1 MSDLAARI
9 DRLESEAAIAGL
21 VHAYA
26 RAVRREEVEQVA
38 GLFIPTGTFEVRA
51 GHPDRA
57 EFTMRRRFE
66 TPDALV
72 AFLLEGKGRPH
83 PVPLIHNLMIEVEGD
98 AATANSMMAAPI
110 YGTDHEVFGE
120 YRDSFVRVDGCWL
133 FSARIYTVYGG

>member
-1 MSDLAARI
+1 MSSLAARI
-9 DRLESEAAIAGL
+9 DRLEAESAIADLIHG
-21 VHAYA
+21 YA

-38 GLFIPTGTFEVRA
+38 ALFIPNGTFEVRA

-57 EFTMRRRFE
+57 EFTVRQRFE

-83 PVPLIHNLMIEVEGD
+83 PVPLLHNVMIEVDGD

-110 YGTDHEVFGE
+110 YGTDQEVFGE
-120 YRDSFVRVDGCWL
+120 YRDSFVKVEGRWL